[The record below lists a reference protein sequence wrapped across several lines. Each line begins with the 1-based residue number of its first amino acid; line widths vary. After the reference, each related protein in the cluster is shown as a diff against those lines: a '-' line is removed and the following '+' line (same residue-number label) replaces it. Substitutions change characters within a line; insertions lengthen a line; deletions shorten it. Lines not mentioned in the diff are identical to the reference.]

1 MGRLA
6 DGQGARG
13 APGVDREGL
22 VLAARR
28 GRRRRGPAAPVA
40 ALDLGTN
47 NCRLLIAAPARGAG
61 GTLRI
66 VDSFSRIVR
75 LGEGLA
81 QSGMLSDAA
90 IERTVAALKI
100 CAEHLAAKKVGRLRA
115 VATQACRQAGNAQVL
130 VDRARAEAGIALEI
144 ISAEE
149 EARLASVGCAPL
161 IDPHAAGALIF
172 DIGGGSTEVIWM
184 RRGGAGAPP
193 RAIAS
198 ASEPVGVVSLAES
211 GGAAD
216 RAGFEA
222 MRAAMIARFEPV
234 HRRMAALGAFDAGAH
249 HLLGTSGTVT
259 TLAALA
265 MNLPRYDRAKVDASW
280 HDCSAI
286 LAVID
291 RLVDTDLKGR
301 AAMGPVGADRADL
314 IVPGCAL
321 FAAIYTLW
329 PCARLRV
336 ADRGLREGMLRE
348 LLGLR

>member
-1 MGRLA
+1 
-6 DGQGARG
+6 
-13 APGVDREGL
+13 
-22 VLAARR
+22 
-28 GRRRRGPAAPVA
+28 VA

-47 NCRLLIAAPARGAG
+47 NCRLLIAAPGRGEG
-61 GTLRI
+61 GALRI

-75 LGEGLA
+75 LGEGVA
-81 QSGMLSDAA
+81 QSGLLSDAA

-100 CAEHLAAKKVGRLRA
+100 CAQHLAAKEVRRLRA
-115 VATQACRQAGNAQVL
+115 VATQACRQAANAQAL
-130 VDRARAEAGIALEI
+130 LDRVRAETGIVLEI

-161 IDPHAAGALIF
+161 IAPDAAGALIF
-172 DIGGGSTEVIWM
+172 DIGGGSTEIIWM
-184 RRGGAGAPP
+184 QRDGGAPP
-193 RAIAS
+193 RVVAS
-198 ASEPVGVVSLAES
+198 ASEPVGVVSLAEA
-211 GGAAD
+211 GGATD
-216 RAGFEA
+216 RAGFET
-222 MRAAMIARFEPV
+222 MRAAMIARLEPV
-234 HRRMAALGAFDAGAH
+234 RAGMAALAPFDAATH
-249 HLLGTSGTVT
+249 HLLGTAGTVT

-265 MNLPRYDRAKVDASW
+265 LDLPRYDRARVDASW

-321 FAAIYTLW
+321 FVAIHTLW

-348 LLGLR
+348 LLARR